1 MTDEDPVTR
10 RAVLHRLGVGAGA
23 VTTAATT
30 DWGGLTDLGPD
41 DWDPGAP
48 AWADV
53 QTPNTITYTYDGE
66 SYTIHLQPAEVESCE
81 EYLTW
86 ADTQPQNSSRL
97 PTPGLT
103 TYNQGVRVPKR
114 NIVTESAVGDSQA
127 LGARIEDVTGCTYR
141 ARPKIEVLDWRPDYE
156 LTEACRL
163 SYCEM
168 FRRAIEHE
176 INHVRDIPKFKQ
188 AFESWVANNQ
198 LQFLA
203 TTRSASG
210 TVHTAV
216 GRHVAGLAVQFHG
229 DRTLSDGSYM
239 RGSAPWTHE
248 RIGTSTGWDCES
260 CAHCREVSGTNW
272 TYKDV
277 ETWRLDVHVGVRVE
291 MEERDPEG
299 EPTRTRLRNRYDG
312 TFELEKVPA
321 DTVRRLMGGA
331 RAVQETRRRIENARG
346 KLSPESFFSTV
357 PEAVGALRGG
367 DDPISD
373 GQPPLLWR
381 GTGNVSGLFEREY
394 IEPVDLVCSDD
405 SEEGGSRIRASGV
418 VSPGEMQST
427 AFVAI
432 LPTDNVVKCFWPDV
446 WVPGTDSD
454 IRWSCED
461 GVPTEDVDTTREGRQ
476 IDPLANLGGE
486 GGPGAIQPEVRDG
499 FRLYSGAWG
508 VLRDQVEQVR
518 TGSKDPGGHS
528 LTALEEV
535 TDDPAQFLSQQRAT
549 DEDLRALLS
558 EGLAGPFGQALVR
571 EPFPFWAVD
580 DCQRAAFSETV
591 QRDLYA
597 RYPGAIL
604 HRYNAHM
611 EPYRDTGVLSEA
623 PTSRA
628 GTEFVH
634 VRLRPAEKDHGD
646 EHEEIRCNGINR

>member
-1 MTDEDPVTR
+1 MTDGDLSR

-23 VTTAATT
+23 VTTATT
-30 DWGGLTDLGPD
+30 DWGGVTDLGPD

-53 QTPNTITYTYDGE
+53 QTPDTITYPYDGE
-66 SYTIHLQPAEVESCE
+66 SYTIHLVPAEVESCA

-97 PTPGLT
+97 PTPGIT
-103 TYNQGVRVPKR
+103 HYNQGVFVPQA
-114 NIVTESAVGDSQA
+114 NIETDGEIGGSQT
-127 LGARIEDVTGCTYR
+127 LGVQVSDITGCTYR
-141 ARPKIEVLDWRPDYE
+141 AQPRIEVLDWRPDYE

-176 INHVRDIPKFKQ
+176 IHHVRDVPKFKQ
-188 AFESWVANNQ
+188 AFESWVASNRQ
-198 LQFLA
+198 QFLA
-203 TTRSASG
+203 TTWSG
-210 TVHTAV
+210 DESFRTAV
-216 GRHVAGLAVQFHG
+216 GRQLAELAVEFHDG
-229 DRTLSDGSYM
+229 RTLEDGSYM
-239 RGSAPWTHE
+239 RGSGPWTHE

-260 CAHCREVSGTNW
+260 CADCREVSGTNW

-277 ETWRLDVHVGVRVE
+277 ETWRLDVSVGVRVE
-291 MEERDPEG
+291 MEETDPQG
-299 EPTRTRLRNRYDG
+299 DTARTRLRNRYDG

-321 DTVRRLMGGA
+321 DTIRRLMGGA

-346 KLSPESFFSTV
+346 KLSAESFFSTV

-381 GTGNVSGLFEREY
+381 GGGNVSGLFELAY
-394 IEPVDLVCSDD
+394 IEPVHLLCSDE
-405 SEEGGSRIRASGV
+405 SEEGGRRIRASGT
-418 VSPGEMQST
+418 VSPTEMQST

-446 WVPGTDSD
+446 WVPGTDSE
-454 IRWSCED
+454 IEWTCED
-461 GVPTEDVDTTREGRQ
+461 EEPKENVDTTHEGRHVD
-476 IDPLANLGGE
+476 IFANLGE
-486 GGPGAIQPEVRDG
+486 GGVPEPEVRDA

-518 TGSKDPGGHS
+518 NGSKDPGGHS
-528 LTALEEV
+528 QTDLDEV
-535 TDDPAQFLSQQRAT
+535 TDDIGQFLAQQRAT
-549 DEDLRALLS
+549 EGDVRALLS

-571 EPFPFWAVD
+571 QPFPFWTVD
-580 DCQRAAFSETV
+580 DCQRGAFSETV

-597 RYPGAIL
+597 RYPDAIM
-604 HRYNAHM
+604 HRYNTHM
-611 EPYRDTGVLSEA
+611 EPYRNAGNLAEA
-623 PTSRA
+623 STSRA

-634 VRLRPAEKDHGD
+634 VRLRPEERDHGD
-646 EHEEIRCNGINR
+646 EHEEIQCNGINR